1 MIYGVAS
8 FLWKWEFFFLS
19 LWPSYGERHHCFCVC
34 GCVNVP
40 VWVCAC
46 HAAFEATRFYN
57 VSESSP
63 LARELCDGPTC
74 NEVESSTNQ
83 WIGETHATPLMIH
96 RHLTSFR
103 LLKTLFCLQA
113 LCRRTSATMC
123 LAVWRRSS
131 SSVALATGTAVTT
144 GNQCVGQTG
153 SSTRTSVRWRCL
165 PVETGHASNRFL
177 CPSVLTVRAL
187 SHIIWHHLDFGLTT
201 VRLHN
206 SLMLLLAQL

>member
-1 MIYGVAS
+1 M
-8 FLWKWEFFFLS
+8 
-19 LWPSYGERHHCFCVC
+19 FCAC

-83 WIGETHATPLMIH
+83 WIGETDATCLMIH
-96 RHLTSFR
+96 RHPTSKS
-103 LLKTLFCLQA
+103 LLKKKKNVLQV
-113 LCRRTSATMC
+113 LCRRTSATTC

-131 SSVALATGTAVTT
+131 LSVALATGTAVTMAS
-144 GNQCVGQTG
+144 QSVGQTG

-165 PVETGHASNRFL
+165 PVGMGHASSRFH

-187 SHIIWHHLDFGLTT
+187 SSHITWP
-201 VRLHN
+201 
-206 SLMLLLAQL
+206 SAS